1 MSLEFLHVASSM
13 YHALSKHS
21 IIVIF
26 GLKSTYG
33 FINIFASLEM
43 KRNSRRKSKISK
55 RRLKFDR
62 FFNYVRTIG
71 DFNASQLIAREQ
83 FYTWKLGPNN
93 FFFKVSILNC
103 FYILKHEL
111 NFFLLIFLN

>member
-26 GLKSTYG
+26 RLKSTYG

-71 DFNASQLIAREQ
+71 DFNASASQLIARE
-83 FYTWKLGPNN
+83 
-93 FFFKVSILNC
+93 
-103 FYILKHEL
+103 
-111 NFFLLIFLN
+111 

>member
-43 KRNSRRKSKISK
+43 KRNSRKKIE
-55 RRLKFDR
+55 F
-62 FFNYVRTIG
+62 
-71 DFNASQLIAREQ
+71 QRED
-83 FYTWKLGPNN
+83 
-93 FFFKVSILNC
+93 
-103 FYILKHEL
+103 
-111 NFFLLIFLN
+111 